1 MAVIWKKVYNFASAK
16 PKLYQY
22 MKQIYRHALLTLL
35 LGATCTT
42 AGAATGDII
51 NEDFSEFTGLYGNN
65 TVIEKNGWTVHGCS
79 TGTNTYTGMIKFE
92 LIDESTGNAYATTP
106 TFSGLTETCN
116 AVMTIRC
123 ANTNKNYARFSVT
136 INGDG
141 KFTNGTKTWRTTIEE
156 GSQVFTNKTLK
167 LIGVSAATSLTITLI
182 KNNGGYFVLDDVV
195 VSTADHVT
203 LSESAENTLTT
214 KVADVTVGRTLAAG
228 VWNTLCLP
236 FKTDKSA
243 IAQATGNAVEN
254 VSLRTFSGFS
264 ENVLTFATADTI
276 TAGTPFL
283 VKLAQEAENPTF
295 TLVNLKGDIESNT
308 RTVTH
313 NGASM
318 IGIFDPTDIGAGGLF
333 LTASGE
339 LKRASSGNTM
349 LKGLRAYFTVPGTT
363 TARLMIDDDAT
374 VIDMIEA
381 APTDDRWYAPDGRR
395 YSTQPTRRGI
405 YIKDGK
411 KVIIR

>member
-16 PKLYQY
+16 PKLHQY

-51 NEDFSEFTGLYGNN
+51 NEDFSGFTGLYGNN

-92 LIDESTGNAYATTP
+92 LIDKSTGNAYATTP

-116 AVMTIRC
+116 AVMTFSC
-123 ANTNKNYARFSVT
+123 ANTNSKYAKFTVT

-141 KFTNGTKTWRTTIEE
+141 KFSNGKDQWTTTIKTEPE
-156 GSQVFTNKTLK
+156 VPNNKTLK
-167 LIGVSAATSLTITLI
+167 LFGVSTATSITFQLI
-182 KNNGGYFVLDDVV
+182 STEGGFFVLDDVV
-195 VSTADHVT
+195 ISTADHVT
-203 LSESAENTLTT
+203 LSESAPNVLE
-214 KVADVTVGRTLAAG
+214 KKMADVTVGRTLAAG

-236 FKTDKSA
+236 FNTGKNT
-243 IAQATGNAVEN
+243 IAQATGNAVSN

-333 LTASGE
+333 LTASGK
-339 LKRASSGNTM
+339 LKRASGSTT

-363 TARLMIDDDAT
+363 TTRLMIDDDAT

-381 APTDDRWYAPDGRR
+381 APTNDRWYAPDGRR

>member
-1 MAVIWKKVYNFASAK
+1 
-16 PKLYQY
+16 

-35 LGATCTT
+35 LGATAAT

-51 NEDFSEFTGLYGNN
+51 KEDFSGFTGLTANY
-65 TVIEKNGWTVHGCS
+65 TTSEKNGWTVHGCS
-79 TGTNTYTGMIKFE
+79 TGAGAYSGTIKLEFVNN
-92 LIDESTGNAYATTP
+92 DHGNSYATTP
-106 TFSGLTETCN
+106 RFSNLTETCN

-123 ANTNKNYARFSVT
+123 ANTNNNYARFSVT

-141 KFTNGTKTWRTTIEE
+141 KFTNGTNIWRTTIEE
-156 GSQVFTNKTLK
+156 ESQVFTDKTLK

-182 KNNGGYFVLDDVV
+182 STEGGYFVLDDVV
-195 VSTADHVT
+195 ISTADHVT

-236 FKTDKSA
+236 FNTGKNT
-243 IAQATGNAVEN
+243 IAQATGNAVSN

-295 TLVNLKGDIESNT
+295 TLVNLKSDIASNT

-339 LKRASSGNTM
+339 LKRASSGNTI

-395 YSTQPTRRGI
+395 YSTQPTRQGI

-411 KVIIR
+411 KIIIR

>member
-1 MAVIWKKVYNFASAK
+1 
-16 PKLYQY
+16 

-35 LGATCTT
+35 FGATCAT
-42 AGAATGDII
+42 AGAETGDII
-51 NEDFSEFTGLYGNN
+51 NEDFSGFTGLTANY
-65 TVIEKNGWTVHGCS
+65 TTSEKNGWTVHGCS
-79 TGTNTYTGMIKFE
+79 TGAGAYSGTIKLE
-92 LIDESTGNAYATTP
+92 YVNNDYGNSYATTP
-106 TFSGLTETCN
+106 TFSSLTETCN

-123 ANTNKNYARFSVT
+123 ANTNNNYARFSVT

-141 KFTNGTKTWRTTIEE
+141 KFTNGTKTWRATIEE
-156 GSQVFTNKTLK
+156 GSQVFTNKTPK
-167 LIGVSAATSLTITLI
+167 LIGVSKATSLTITLI
-182 KNNGGYFVLDDVV
+182 STNGGYFVLDDVV
-195 VSTADHVT
+195 ISTADHVT
-203 LSESAENTLTT
+203 LSESAPNVLEK

-236 FKTDKSA
+236 FNTGKNT
-243 IAQATGNAVEN
+243 IAQATGNAVSN

-333 LTASGE
+333 LTASGK
-339 LKRASSGNTM
+339 LKRASGSTT
-349 LKGLRAYFTVPGTT
+349 LKGLRAYFTVPAGTT
-363 TARLMIDDDAT
+363 QARLMLDDGAT
-374 VIDMIEA
+374 VIDMVEA
-381 APTDDRWYAPDGRR
+381 VAADGRWYAPDGRR
-395 YSTQPTRRGI
+395 YSTQATRQGI

-411 KVIIR
+411 KIIIR

>member
-1 MAVIWKKVYNFASAK
+1 
-16 PKLYQY
+16 

-35 LGATCTT
+35 LGATCAT
-42 AGAATGDII
+42 AEATTGDII
-51 NEDFSEFTGLYGNN
+51 NEDFSGFTGLYANN
-65 TVIEKNGWTVHGCS
+65 STTEKKGWTVHACS
-79 TGTNTYTGMIKFE
+79 TGAGAYSGTIILEYVNNDY
-92 LIDESTGNAYATTP
+92 GNSYATTP
-106 TFSGLTETCN
+106 TFSNLTKTCN

-123 ANTNKNYARFSVT
+123 ANTNNNYARFSVT
-136 INGDG
+136 INGGGRFPNG
-141 KFTNGTKTWRTTIEE
+141 KNIWRTTIEE
-156 GSQVFTNKTLK
+156 ESQVFTDKTLK
-167 LIGVSAATSLTITLI
+167 LIGVSKATSLTITLI
-182 KNNGGYFVLDDVV
+182 STNGGYFVLDDVV
-195 VSTADHVT
+195 ISTADHVT
-203 LSESAENTLTT
+203 LSESAVNVLET

-236 FKTDKSA
+236 FNTGKNT
-243 IAQATGNAVEN
+243 IAQATGNAVSN

-295 TLVNLKGDIESNT
+295 TLVNLKSDIASNT

-333 LTASGE
+333 LTASGK
-339 LKRASSGNTM
+339 LKRASGSTT

-381 APTDDRWYAPDGRR
+381 APTDGRWYAPDGRR
-395 YSTQPTRRGI
+395 YSTQPTRQGI

-411 KVIIR
+411 KIIIR

>member
-1 MAVIWKKVYNFASAK
+1 
-16 PKLYQY
+16 

-35 LGATCTT
+35 LGATCAT

-51 NEDFSEFTGLYGNN
+51 IINEDFSGFTGLTANY
-65 TVIEKNGWTVHGCS
+65 TTSEKNGWTVHGCS
-79 TGTNTYTGMIKFE
+79 TGAGAYSGTIKLEFVNNAY
-92 LIDESTGNAYATTP
+92 GNSYATTP
-106 TFSGLTETCN
+106 TFSSLTETCN

-123 ANTNKNYARFSVT
+123 ANTNNNYARFSVT
-136 INGDG
+136 INGG
-141 KFTNGTKTWRTTIEE
+141 GRFPNGTNIWRTTIEE
-156 GSQVFTNKTLK
+156 ESQVFTDKTLK

-283 VKLAQEAENPTF
+283 VKLAQTAENPTF
-295 TLVNLKGDIESNT
+295 TLVNLKSDIASNT

-333 LTASGE
+333 LTAGGE
-339 LKRASSGNTM
+339 LKRASGSTT
-349 LKGLRAYFTVPGTT
+349 LKGLRAYFTVPAGTSQ
-363 TARLMIDDDAT
+363 ARLMLDDGAT
-374 VIDMIEA
+374 VIDMVEA
-381 APTDDRWYAPDGRR
+381 VAADGRWYAPDGRR
-395 YSTQPTRRGI
+395 YSTQPTRQGI

-411 KVIIR
+411 KIIIR